1 MKEPEQTNDCKRAHL
16 KTITFH
22 PFLDS
27 LGCETI
33 QGRED
38 FFACQAVSKL
48 LEKLI
53 LQCLAG
59 M

>member
-1 MKEPEQTNDCKRAHL
+1 VKEPEQTNDCKRAHL

-27 LGCETI
+27 LGCEAI

-38 FFACQAVSKL
+38 FFACRAVSRL

-53 LQCLAG
+53 L
-59 M
+59 

>member
-1 MKEPEQTNDCKRAHL
+1 VKEPEQTNDCKRAHL

-33 QGRED
+33 QGRENFSD
-38 FFACQAVSKL
+38 CWAASKL
-48 LEKLI
+48 
-53 LQCLAG
+53 
-59 M
+59 